1 MDSNQNNHDK
11 TNSIE
16 LTNNIRKAQKW
27 IKEGRVKISEPSHEK
42 CIQEIMSKNT
52 ESWRPLSPSE
62 ISPEAKSMASLI
74 AQLHTKEMQNQHHGH
89 KEISAK
95 ELQNQ
100 LFDNLSE
107 TIQQIAGKGDWHK
120 KTEDDFFNSISN
132 QIEKQGKLKFAQA
145 IENRTIDLAKF
156 YENHRISIYRQA
168 KKIGGLKLNIGGQRE
183 VTKTTISGIKRMALY
198 ADTQLIPDPIY
209 PFFSTKTL
217 SLKNHVASF
226 MRQAFYLNKFT
237 PLVQKDIENP
247 PVFIFPSFENEL
259 EERDAHTQC
268 GIWDMVTD
276 VISNATQSKFSDIE
290 EIQKWIEENP
300 EKFLEISANKQ
311 LLVPPG
317 KQPGEIKNPIQA
329 IHEYLKEI
337 QITRNPTSF
346 QQISQLPNE
355 KIALILISERL
366 ARQFHLLENSEDMDS
381 QPMLVLPAHWH
392 YFKLAS
398 QARENTLI
406 RNNVISQD
414 SFLHLQ
420 ALQHETLNWL
430 GDIPMESLAEMLF
443 NQENQ
448 KFRHDLSQY
457 TKQLS
462 SSGIQDIDRTVK
474 EVSHGIRHMI
484 QEHNK
489 NMNQIREKY
498 KTKYLTTAGF
508 GGTSILAGVGA
519 MFLPVL
525 SSFGVVS
532 PLVAS
537 IPVVKGFISD
547 GIQHYSEVKKARKS
561 MLGVFAQAH
570 NNK

>member
-1 MDSNQNNHDK
+1 MNPNHDNHEK
-11 TNSIE
+11 AKSIE

-27 IKEGRVKISEPSHEK
+27 IKEGRLKITDPSQEKYIHE
-42 CIQEIMSKNT
+42 IISINT
-52 ESWRPLSPSE
+52 ETWNPLTPSNV
-62 ISPEAKSMASLI
+62 SPEARAIASTI
-74 AQLHTKEMQNQHHGH
+74 ARLHTEEMQRQNHEQ

-95 ELQNQ
+95 ESQKQ
-100 LFDNLSE
+100 LLDHISE

-132 QIEKQGKLKFAQA
+132 QIEKQGKLKFIQTV
-145 IENRTIDLAKF
+145 ENRTSDLAKF

-168 KKIGGLKLNIGGQRE
+168 KKLGGLKLNIGGQRE
-183 VTKTTISGIKRMALY
+183 VTKTAISGIKRMALY

-217 SLKNHVASF
+217 SLKNHLESF
-226 MRQAFYLNKFT
+226 MRQAFYLNKFA
-237 PLVQKDIENP
+237 PLIQKGIENP

-259 EERDAHTQC
+259 EERDAYTQN

-276 VISNATQSKFSDIE
+276 VISNATQTKFSGIG
-290 EIQKWIEENP
+290 EIQKWVDENP

-317 KQPGEIKNPIQA
+317 KKPGEIKDPSQA
-329 IHEYLKEI
+329 IREYLKEI
-337 QITRNPTSF
+337 QLSRNPTSF
-346 QQISQLPNE
+346 QQISQLPDE
-355 KIALILISERL
+355 KIALTLIIERL

-381 QPMLVLPAHWH
+381 QPMLVLPVHWH

-398 QARENTLI
+398 QAQESTLI

-420 ALQHETLNWL
+420 ALQHETLSWL

-448 KFRHDLSQY
+448 KFRHDLNQY

-462 SSGIQDIDRTVK
+462 SSGIHDIDRTVK
-474 EVSHGIRHMI
+474 EVSHGISQLI

-489 NMNQIREKY
+489 KMNQIWEKY

-508 GGTSILAGVGA
+508 GGASILAGVGA
-519 MFLPVL
+519 MFLPML
-525 SSFGVVS
+525 SSFGVAS

-537 IPVVKGFISD
+537 IPMVKGFISD

>member
-1 MDSNQNNHDK
+1 MNSNHNNHEK
-11 TNSIE
+11 TKSIE
-16 LTNNIRKAQKW
+16 LTNNIRKVQKW
-27 IKEGRVKISEPSHEK
+27 IKEGRLRITNPSHEK
-42 CIQEIMSKNT
+42 YIQEIMSINPEPWKPI
-52 ESWRPLSPSE
+52 PLSSV
-62 ISPEAKSMASLI
+62 SPEARAISSAI
-74 AQLHTKEMQNQHHGH
+74 AHLHTEEMQRQNHGQ

-95 ELQNQ
+95 ESQKQ

-120 KTEDDFFNSISN
+120 KTEDDFFNSISS
-132 QIEKQGKLKFAQA
+132 QIEKQGKLKFVQT
-145 IENRTIDLAKF
+145 IENRTSDLAKF

-168 KKIGGLKLNIGGQRE
+168 KKLGGLKLNIGGQRE
-183 VTKTTISGIKRMALY
+183 VTKTAISGIKRMALY

-226 MRQAFYLNKFT
+226 MRQVFYLNKFT

-259 EERDAHTQC
+259 EERDAHTQS

-276 VISNATQSKFSDIE
+276 VISNATQTKFSDIKE
-290 EIQKWIEENP
+290 TQMWIEENP

-346 QQISQLPNE
+346 RQISQLPNE

-430 GDIPMESLAEMLF
+430 GEIPMESLAEMLF

-489 NMNQIREKY
+489 NMNQIWEKY
-498 KTKYLTTAGF
+498 KTKYLTTATL
-508 GGTSILAGVGA
+508 GGASILGGIGA
-519 MFLPVL
+519 MFLPML
-525 SSFGVVS
+525 SSFGAAP

-537 IPVVKGFISD
+537 IPMLKGFISD

-561 MLGVFAQAH
+561 MLGVFAQVH
-570 NNK
+570 NKK